1 MNFLQL
7 CQRVRLE
14 CGISGT
20 GPTTVVSQTGE
31 MGRIVTW
38 TNEAWKDV
46 QTAHRDWGWMRSTAS
61 FTTVAGTG
69 EYTLGSGSG
78 TVGVTAANFGM
89 WVPESSRNYLTAT
102 GTSDEVFMYDISY
115 EAWRNNYQYG
125 ALRTATSRPIQV
137 AVSPAKALCL
147 GPIPVVGYTVTRDY
161 FSAPVDLSL
170 DADTPTAPAQFHM
183 IIVYGAMMSYGAY
196 EGAPEVYQR
205 GETGFTKL
213 MRRMTT
219 DRIPP
224 PTWGGALA

>member
-20 GPTTVVSQTGE
+20 GPSTVVSQTG
-31 MGRIVTW
+31 GRGRVVTW

-46 QTAHRDWGWMRSTAS
+46 QTAHRDWGWMRATAS

-69 EYTLGSGSG
+69 TYTLGTGSG

-102 GTSDEVFMYDISY
+102 GTDDEVLMNDIDY

-125 ALRTATSRPIQV
+125 ALRTATARPIQV
-137 AVSPAKALCL
+137 AVSPVKALCL

-161 FSAPVDLSL
+161 FSAPDDLEVDG
-170 DADTPTAPAQFHM
+170 DTPGLPAQFHM
-183 IIVYGAMMSYGAY
+183 IIVYGAMMMYASY
-196 EGAPEVYQR
+196 ESAPEVHQR
-205 GETGFTKL
+205 AEREHYKL
-213 MRRMTT
+213 M
-219 DRIPP
+219 
-224 PTWGGALA
+224 